1 VTSAP
6 DNPLPLPSTTVP
18 FISEV
23 VEFAVKDEAKT
34 KNTDNVNFL
43 KLFIDIPSYI
53 RNAILLR

>member
-43 KLFIDIPSYI
+43 IDIPSYI